1 MRSGSRVLVEFEAGR
16 ELHVLALKREAREY
30 KHRVL
35 LQKCGA
41 ECELHVWFQQHYL
54 SLCLLMAS
62 LTSSSMISIPL
73 GSQELLRT
81 PCKLSLLSLGRSLE
95 ARLASA
101 PALAMSKDI
110 GFAGLLRDVIAS
122 HVGSTGCC
130 QTLKRGWAN
139 LLCQKVHG
147 LLYEKSPKR
156 IEYESWD
163 FGANGARREK
173 LLELFLVE
181 LDDERFDRW
190 SEKFEVNLRYGLL
203 ISGENYLHQ
212 NRHLLFGG
220 KNRSKILWLNENY
233 NGSNSNYRRGGVSV
247 DLPFV

>member
-1 MRSGSRVLVEFEAGR
+1 
-16 ELHVLALKREAREY
+16 
-30 KHRVL
+30 
-35 LQKCGA
+35 
-41 ECELHVWFQQHYL
+41 
-54 SLCLLMAS
+54 MAS
-62 LTSSSMISIPL
+62 LTSSSMINIPL

-139 LLCQKVHG
+139 LLCQKVYG

-190 SEKFEVNLRYGLL
+190 SKKLELGLRYGLF
-203 ISGENYLHQ
+203 INGENSPQ
-212 NRHLLFGG
+212 RSRHLLFVR
-220 KNRSKILWLNENY
+220 KIQSKILWVNENY
-233 NGSNSNYRRGGVSV
+233 NEFNPIIKERRISRSPLCLILQWRVILVLRWRAESEVWSSDLLALIGSTLVKYKILISG
-247 DLPFV
+247 